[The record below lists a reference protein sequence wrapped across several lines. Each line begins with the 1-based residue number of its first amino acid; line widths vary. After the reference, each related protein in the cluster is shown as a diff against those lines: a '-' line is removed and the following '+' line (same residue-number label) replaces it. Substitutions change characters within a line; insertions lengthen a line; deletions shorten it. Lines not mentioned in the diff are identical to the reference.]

1 MYPLKWG
8 NKYALQADG
17 KYFIIKYT
25 NLDLM
30 GGEIK
35 MPMSKKEMQRQWA
48 EKEAQMQNI
57 IKNRDWN
64 ALFAVDENDDFSW
77 TLEQILWSFV
87 TNKEDGSFDIS
98 NLNHT
103 QKVLFLV
110 LELESATQ
118 ADALPNFFED
128 FAIYGREAVQ
138 ALEEVGASQC
148 AVALNAVVDTLP
160 NGIYPKGDKEFWDSI
175 MSGKNSDIWD
185 KADSVLMDYTDG
197 WFPDL
202 CRTYAEAHRDTVQ
215 VG

>member
-1 MYPLKWG
+1 
-8 NKYALQADG
+8 
-17 KYFIIKYT
+17 
-25 NLDLM
+25 
-30 GGEIK
+30 

-48 EKEAQMQNI
+48 EKEAQIQNI

-64 ALFAVDENDDFSW
+64 ALFAMDENDDFSW

-87 TNKEDGSFDIS
+87 TNRGDGNLDIS
-98 NLNHT
+98 NLNHM

-118 ADALPNFFED
+118 ADALPNFFEEG
-128 FAIYGREAVQ
+128 FAVYGREAVQ

-160 NGIYPKGDKEFWDSI
+160 DGIYPKGDKEFWDSI

-185 KADSVLMDYTDG
+185 KADSVLADYTDG
-197 WFPDL
+197 WLPDL

>member
-1 MYPLKWG
+1 
-8 NKYALQADG
+8 
-17 KYFIIKYT
+17 
-25 NLDLM
+25 
-30 GGEIK
+30 
-35 MPMSKKEMQRQWA
+35 MQRRRA

-64 ALFAVDENDDFSW
+64 ALFDMDENDDFSW
-77 TLEQILWSFV
+77 TLEQILWTFV
-87 TNKEDGSFDIS
+87 TNRLDGNLDIS

-118 ADALPNFFED
+118 ADALPNFFEEG
-128 FAIYGREAVQ
+128 FAVYGREAVQ

-185 KADSVLMDYTDG
+185 KADSVLANYTDG
-197 WFPDL
+197 RFSDL
-202 CRTYAEAHRDTVQ
+202 CHTYAEAHRDTVQ

>member
-1 MYPLKWG
+1 
-8 NKYALQADG
+8 
-17 KYFIIKYT
+17 
-25 NLDLM
+25 
-30 GGEIK
+30 
-35 MPMSKKEMQRQWA
+35 MPMSKKEMQRQMA

-57 IKNRDWN
+57 VKNRDWN
-64 ALFAVDENDDFSW
+64 ALFALDENGDFSW
-77 TLEQILWSFV
+77 VLEQILWHFV
-87 TNKEDGSFDIS
+87 TDRVDGNLDLS
-98 NLNHT
+98 NLSHT
-103 QKVLFLV
+103 QKVLFMV

-118 ADALPNFFED
+118 ADSLPNFFEEG

-148 AVALNAVVDTLP
+148 AAALNAVVDTLP
-160 NGIYPKGDKEFWDSI
+160 NGIYPKGDEEFWDSI

-185 KADSVLMDYTDG
+185 NADSVLMDYTDG

>member
-1 MYPLKWG
+1 
-8 NKYALQADG
+8 
-17 KYFIIKYT
+17 
-25 NLDLM
+25 
-30 GGEIK
+30 
-35 MPMSKKEMQRQWA
+35 MPMSKKEMQRRWA
-48 EKEAQMQNI
+48 EKEAQIKNI
-57 IKNRDWN
+57 VKNRDWN
-64 ALFAVDENDDFSW
+64 ALFAMDENDDFSW

-87 TNKEDGSFDIS
+87 TNRVDGNLDIS
-98 NLNHT
+98 NLSHT

-118 ADALPNFFED
+118 ADTLLNFFEEG

-148 AVALNAVVDTLP
+148 AVVLNAVVDTLS

-185 KADSVLMDYTDG
+185 KANSVLVDYTDG

-202 CRTYAEAHRDTVQ
+202 CRTYTEVHQDMIQA
-215 VG
+215 G

>member
-1 MYPLKWG
+1 
-8 NKYALQADG
+8 
-17 KYFIIKYT
+17 
-25 NLDLM
+25 
-30 GGEIK
+30 
-35 MPMSKKEMQRQWA
+35 MPISKKEMRRRWA

-64 ALFAVDENDDFSW
+64 ALFALDENDDFSW

-87 TNKEDGSFDIS
+87 TDRVDGNLDIS
-98 NLNHT
+98 KLNHT

-118 ADALPNFFED
+118 ADTLLNFFEEG
-128 FAIYGREAVQ
+128 FAVYGREAVQ

-160 NGIYPKGDKEFWDSI
+160 NGIYPKGNKEFWDAI

-185 KADSVLMDYTDG
+185 KADSVLVDYTDG
-197 WFPDL
+197 RFPDL
-202 CRTYAEAHRDTVQ
+202 CRTYAEAHRDMVQ
-215 VG
+215 VD